1 MPHEFNQSLIFF
13 SRNRDD
19 PFRENIWNAKDM
31 FPTHKTQAAAEAF
44 RRSL

>member
-13 SRNRDD
+13 SWNCSDPLRKNIRD
-19 PFRENIWNAKDM
+19 AKDM
-31 FPTHKTQAAAEAF
+31 FPTHKTQAAAETF